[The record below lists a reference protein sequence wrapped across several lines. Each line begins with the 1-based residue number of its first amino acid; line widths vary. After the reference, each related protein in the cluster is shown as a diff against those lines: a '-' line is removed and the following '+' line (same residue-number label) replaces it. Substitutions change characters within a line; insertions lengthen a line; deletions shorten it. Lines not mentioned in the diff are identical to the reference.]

1 MKFSKKLSV
10 HSTALLA
17 LLICV
22 SATAEENA
30 FKEGTK
36 EIGHAVGTAAREVG
50 HGTKK
55 VAKEVGSAATVAARE
70 TGHAFRDGAKEVKKA
85 VTTDTKKDKPAKP
98 KK

>member
-1 MKFSKKLSV
+1 MNTIRLSA
-10 HSTALLA
+10 ALLA
-17 LLICV
+17 LVICG
-22 SATAEENA
+22 SAGAEENV

-55 VAKEVGSAATVAARE
+55 ATKEIGKAVTTASRE

-85 VTTDTKKDKPAKP
+85 VTPNNKTHKPGPNK
-98 KK
+98 